1 MEEEENFSNFGKFKG
16 KVGSKIFRFF
26 FDFRYFFSLR
36 EGQEE
41 GNSKIFRFF
50 QNFSF
55 FHKSRVE
62 FGLNMAIF
70 EALVRRR
77 GIRKFFVFSKISR
90 FSIQIPK
97 FTTSDPFV
105 LFPLLVAKVQH

>member
-1 MEEEENFSNFGKFKG
+1 MKGSCGGGGGANFGKFKG

-26 FDFRYFFSLR
+26 FDFRVFSY
-36 EGQEE
+36 E
-41 GNSKIFRFF
+41 
-50 QNFSF
+50 
-55 FHKSRVE
+55 RV
-62 FGLNMAIF
+62 
-70 EALVRRR
+70 RWR
-77 GIRKFFVFSKISR
+77 GISDTKFKGKVGSKISP